1 MRVVLALIKKE
12 FLQIFRNKIMV
23 RLVLIMPIMQLI
35 LLAYAANF
43 EMKNMSLS
51 IVDRDGSPISRQI
64 TNQMQAS
71 GYFILTN
78 HTTNITDALKYM
90 ERDKADVIIE
100 IPANFESSVYRGES
114 PSLAVTL
121 NAINGMKAG
130 VAASYIGTIL
140 AGVNVEVATLL
151 RGGFE
156 ANLAS
161 TEAPTSSSTA
171 GKFDVTYSNWFNPKL
186 DYKSLMLPGILCILL
201 TLIGILI
208 AALNI
213 VHEKETGTIEQLNVT
228 PINKFQ
234 FIIGKLV
241 PYGIIAMVQ
250 LSLGLAVSVLLFGL
264 VIEGNLFLVYLV
276 VAVYMMAVLGIG
288 FLISTV
294 SQTQSQA
301 MFVTLFFMFI
311 FILLSGLFTPIE
323 SMPVWAQNIDLLN
336 PTAYLVSMVRLI
348 ILKGS
353 TFADIQQDFFTVV
366 AFAVVINLIAVWRY
380 KKAS

>member
-1 MRVVLALIKKE
+1 MRIVLALIKKE

-35 LLAYAANF
+35 LLVYAANF
-43 EMKNMSLS
+43 EMKNMSIS
-51 IVDRDGSPISRQI
+51 IVDRDRSPISRQI

-100 IPANFESSVYRGES
+100 IPANFESSVYRGEN

-140 AGVNVEVATLL
+140 AEINSEATTLL
-151 RGGFE
+151 KGGFG
-156 ANLAS
+156 ANLPPSEAIISS
-161 TEAPTSSSTA
+161 TE
-171 GKFDVTYSNWFNPKL
+171 GRFDVTYSNWFNPKL

-288 FLISTV
+288 FLISTI

-323 SMPVWAQNIDLLN
+323 SMPVWAQYIDLLN

-366 AFAVVINLIAVWRY
+366 AFAVVINLIVVWRY

>member
-35 LLAYAANF
+35 LLVYAANF

-130 VAASYIGTIL
+130 VTASYIGTIL

-250 LSLGLAVSVLLFGL
+250 LSLGLAVSVVLFGL

>member
-380 KKAS
+380 KKVS

>member
-35 LLAYAANF
+35 LLVYAANF

-241 PYGIIAMVQ
+241 PYGMIAMVQ

-323 SMPVWAQNIDLLN
+323 SMPVWAQYIDLLN

-366 AFAVVINLIAVWRY
+366 AFAVVINLIVVWRY
-380 KKAS
+380 KKVS